1 MGYKQTD
8 DRTLRCP
15 IKLAISMKYLETL
28 CHLKIAS
35 FKNAVRLFCDACI
48 IYDNKSYAS
57 ALALAILSLEEIGK
71 YEMAEHL
78 YGDAISNP
86 QIPTKDVFD
95 SLFDRGMFRDH
106 KNKQVWS
113 CRDPWHHPNR
123 QRLNKMLK
131 GDFDEVKQNALYVG
145 FENNRL
151 LEPCSTRASVA
162 YSEIVNV
169 FNLIKDNRGKA
180 FTDDCGEWL
189 FSGASRQFRY
199 YRDKALL
206 AFNSVERA

>member
-1 MGYKQTD
+1 MND
-8 DRTLRCP
+8 
-15 IKLAISMKYLETL
+15 LETL

-48 IYDNKSYAS
+48 IYHKKSYAT
-57 ALALAILSLEEIGK
+57 AIALAILSLEEIGK

-86 QIPTKDVFD
+86 QIPAKDIFD
-95 SLFDRGMFRDH
+95 SLFNRRMFRNH

-113 CRDPWHHPNR
+113 CGDPWYHPNR
-123 QRLNKMLK
+123 ERLNQMAK
-131 GDFDEVKQNALYVG
+131 GDFDEIKQNALYVG

-151 LEPCSTRASVA
+151 LEPCSTKASVA
-162 YSEIVNV
+162 YSEIFSV
-169 FNLIKDNRGKA
+169 FNLINDNRGRA
-180 FTDDCGEWL
+180 FKDDYGEWL
-189 FSGASRQFRY
+189 FSGAYRQFRY

-206 AFNSVERA
+206 AFNSVKKN